1 MGRTKGLRVVLSDSL
16 ALSDYDSGIVTPL
29 VEPQVDSPSGPQ
41 RTKRPNTGKGG
52 TASQLRKVGE
62 AVIDAPARRTGK
74 GRQFV
79 IPDGEP
85 ENIMA
90 PSPVKK
96 RTCKKGQKAAVPVVQ
111 TPDQSDGAGSTPT
124 LHVAENGERF
134 GFQKNP
140 VPPGYIGLQ
149 PLGSEEHPVRLKSR
163 IQRDRPHSH
172 THTEVATRPTVELPV
187 MRAPAVRAGRALP
200 DSASSILRPG
210 SISENEETKHHSDN
224 VYDELNMVD
233 DDKFPPSN
241 DEMRTSPPVKFSLDR
256 HADENEDI
264 GHTQRCQGQAERWV
278 GHPGH
283 ASRKDYGQ
291 NRHEDPGERSQPQAG
306 HLHGASKQARSNA
319 IAEVPNVD
327 YDVIKWHQKT
337 NLSCSFSITDILA
350 FSTQF
355 WLHCQPAK
363 NQSNNDRQ
371 VAGDSGDMKVDTDSE
386 VQHTS
391 VGRRTKAAKS
401 IQDGAVVAKRKTLG
415 FFLDL
420 WVKLLN
426 YTKACFRLH
435 LAITDPFPA
444 REEALS
450 DTGICLE
457 LITESIVAWEAQN
470 HRLEA
475 GFYPQ
480 YEYDMATVI
489 YNNSINF
496 RSRIKQIAINVVP
509 VEYKLSGSE
518 SEIKQKASALLKS
531 STFLRG
537 ERDEHDRTSNFV
549 HSGLRSVCL
558 QAFYDGGSKLL
569 PQFPE
574 FHNTI
579 PHKALLLVATIVRN
593 VIHVYSMYG
602 HMNTKQTALGD
613 SEKVYRKLMNMLK
626 QVTND
631 KYHSEKLDDELRSW
645 AVAGMTGVVV
655 DGEPQ
660 GIESDSDWVVELN

>member
-1 MGRTKGLRVVLSDSL
+1 
-16 ALSDYDSGIVTPL
+16 
-29 VEPQVDSPSGPQ
+29 
-41 RTKRPNTGKGG
+41 
-52 TASQLRKVGE
+52 
-62 AVIDAPARRTGK
+62 
-74 GRQFV
+74 
-79 IPDGEP
+79 
-85 ENIMA
+85 MA

-96 RTCKKGQKAAVPVVQ
+96 RTHKKGQKAAVPAVQ

-124 LHVAENGERF
+124 LHIAENGERF

-140 VPPGYIGLQ
+140 IPLGYVGLQ

-163 IQRDRPHSH
+163 IQWDRPRSH
-172 THTEVATRPTVELPV
+172 THAEVATRPTVEPPV
-187 MRAPAVRAGRALP
+187 MCAPAVRGVQPTIPHPKLSNPPVQKKSSGAGRALP

-210 SISENEETKHHSDN
+210 SI
-224 VYDELNMVD
+224 YDELNMVD
-233 DDKFPPSN
+233 DNKFPPSN
-241 DEMRTSPPVKFSLDR
+241 DRMCTSPPVKFSLDR
-256 HADENEDI
+256 HTDENEDI
-264 GHTQRCQGQAERWV
+264 GHTQHRQGQAEQWV

-291 NRHEDPGERSQPQAG
+291 NRCEDPGEQSQPQAG
-306 HLHGASKQARSNA
+306 HLHGASKQAHSNT
-319 IAEVPNVD
+319 IVEVPNMD
-327 YDVIKWHQKT
+327 YDVVKRHQKT
-337 NLSCSFSITDILA
+337 NHRAHSPSPTY
-350 FSTQF
+350 
-355 WLHCQPAK
+355 LHSRARTS
-363 NQSNNDRQ
+363 NLQSNNDCQ
-371 VAGDSGDMKVDTDSE
+371 AAGDSGDMKVDTDSE

-391 VGRRTKAAKS
+391 VGCRTKAAKS

-415 FFLDL
+415 FFPDL

-470 HRLEA
+470 RCLEA

-480 YEYDMATVI
+480 YEYNMATVI
-489 YNNSINF
+489 YNDSINF
-496 RSRIKQIAINVVP
+496 RIRIKQIVINVVP
-509 VEYKLSGSE
+509 VEYKLSGSK

-531 STFLRG
+531 STFLCG
-537 ERDEHDRTSNFV
+537 ECDEHDHTSNFA
-549 HSGLRSVCL
+549 HSGLHS
-558 QAFYDGGSKLL
+558 
-569 PQFPE
+569 
-574 FHNTI
+574 
-579 PHKALLLVATIVRN
+579 VRN